1 MKYYFNEGVNEQEF
15 FYAWSPQSRVDSKFS
30 KGDGFIVNKAMPV
43 EDESKRTYNDYEH
56 ISILTKKKYGIGVTV
71 TLECDFEVFGA
82 PLLLFTNDLMTLNG
96 KQSYDRHVEIVGYEE
111 GFNVWD
117 ITYLPNRPDK
127 RFIAPIKTAFKKFK
141 IENNERIFIT
151 AKFLQDGIYVTV
163 NGESLMVNL
172 PNMPK
177 EFHVGLTACEGI
189 NRFYSLE
196 IE

>member
-1 MKYYFNEGVNEQEF
+1 MKYCFNEGVNEQEF
-15 FYAWSPQSRVDSKFS
+15 FYAWSPQSRVDCKFS
-30 KGDGFIVNKAMPV
+30 NGNGFIVNKAMPV

-56 ISILTKKKYGIGVTV
+56 ISILTKKKYGVGVTV

-127 RFIAPIKTAFKKFK
+127 RFIAPIKIAFKKFK
-141 IENNERIFIT
+141 IQNEERIFIT
-151 AKFLQDGIYVTV
+151 AKILEDGLLVTV
-163 NGESLMVNL
+163 NGESLKVEIE
-172 PNMPK
+172 NMPQQAY
-177 EFHVGLTACEGI
+177 VGLTACEGI